1 MAERVPTRPKYLKKI
16 KKGGNHLRKAHFWKT
31 LLLVVVS
38 VVLFVGCS
46 SKESGGEKKEGSKT
60 GDQELVIAVNEN
72 FISMDPHNTG
82 DTNSNSVQSAMLEGL
97 LGFDSEGKIINKL
110 AEDYSVSENALEYSF
125 KLRQGVKFH
134 DGEAFNAEAVKAN
147 YERIM
152 KDDSLRLNS
161 RGFNLITN
169 IEIINDYEMKVTLK
183 EPYAGM
189 LTRFSSAKILSPKL
203 LAEGNDKVG
212 KNPVGTGPFKFV
224 EWVQGDH
231 LTVERFDEYWSKV
244 DRVKKI
250 TYKPVPENGSRVAML
265 KTGEAQV
272 IYPLPSQNIKDL
284 EGDDAIKVEKIPSTI
299 ARYVSINTMKE
310 PFNDP
315 RVRQA
320 LNYAVSKEDY
330 IQVVNAG
337 FGLPLDSAIPSK
349 TLHYKKQEMYDQD
362 IEKAKQLLKEA
373 GLEKGFKAE
382 IWGNTNSDT
391 MKGMQ
396 FIQQQL
402 KAIGVDLEIKSMEEG
417 TLSDQIFGAQTP
429 EEATLQM
436 WYVSWSSY
444 PSDTTNATKPLFYG
458 GSFPPN
464 GANTAYYKNEQV
476 DKWIEEVNI
485 TADPAQQAEIYGNI
499 QAAIYK
505 DAPWIFLGV
514 DEILAGKRTNVE
526 GVSISPDGGIDVTD
540 ANIK

>member
-1 MAERVPTRPKYLKKI
+1 M
-16 KKGGNHLRKAHFWKT
+16 RKAHFWKM
-31 LLLVVVS
+31 LLVVVIS
-38 VVLFVGCS
+38 AVLVVGCS
-46 SKESGGEKKEGSKT
+46 SKESSGEKKEGSKKE
-60 GDQELVIAVNEN
+60 DKEMVIAVNEN

-97 LGFDSEGKIINKL
+97 LGFDAEGKITPKL
-110 AEDYSVSENALEYSF
+110 AETYSVSDNALEYTF
-125 KLRQGVKFH
+125 KLRKGVKFH
-134 DGEAFNAEAVKAN
+134 DGEQFNAAAVKAN

-169 IEIINDYEMKVTLK
+169 IQTINDDEIKITLK

-189 LTRFSSAKILSPKL
+189 LTRFVSAKLLSPKL
-203 LAEGNDKVG
+203 LAEGKDKIG

-231 LTVERFDEYWSKV
+231 LTVERFDGYWEKA

-272 IYPLPSQNIKDL
+272 IYPLPSQNLKEL
-284 EGDDAIKVEKIPSTI
+284 ESNADVKVEKIPSTI
-299 ARYVSINTMKE
+299 ARYVSINTMKK

-320 LNYAVSKEDY
+320 LNYAVDKDAF
-330 IQVVNAG
+330 INVVNAG
-337 FGLPLDSAIPSK
+337 LGLPLDSIIPSK
-349 TLHYKKQEMYDQD
+349 TLYYTKQEEYKQN
-362 IEKAKQLLKEA
+362 IEKAKQLLKDA
-373 GLEKGFKAE
+373 GYKKGFKAE

-402 KAIGVDLEIKSMEEG
+402 KAIGVDLQIKSMEEG
-417 TLSDQIFGAQTP
+417 TLSDEIFRAQKP
-429 EEATLQM
+429 EDAKLQM
-436 WYVSWSSY
+436 WYVSWSAY

-458 GSFPPN
+458 GSFPPD
-464 GANTAYYKNEQV
+464 GANTAYYKNDQV
-476 DKWIEEVNI
+476 DKWIEEVNK
-485 TADPAQQAEIYGNI
+485 TGDTTKLAEIYSNI
-499 QAAIYK
+499 QSTIYK

-514 DEILAGKRTNVE
+514 DEILDGKRANVE
-526 GVSISPDGGIDVTD
+526 GVNITPDGGIDVTN

>member
-1 MAERVPTRPKYLKKI
+1 MKKT
-16 KKGGNHLRKAHFWKT
+16 HFWKT
-31 LLLVVVS
+31 LLLIVLSAIVV
-38 VVLFVGCS
+38 VGCS
-46 SKESGGEKKEGSKT
+46 SKESSSEKKPGTKS
-60 GDQELVIAVNEN
+60 GDKEMVIAVNEN

-97 LGFDSEGKIINKL
+97 LGFDAEGKIIPKL
-110 AEDYSVSENALEYSF
+110 AEEYSVSDNALEYTF
-125 KLRQGVKFH
+125 KLRKGVKFH
-134 DGEAFNAEAVKAN
+134 DGEDFNAEAVKAN
-147 YERIM
+147 FERIM

-161 RGFNLITN
+161 RGFNLITK
-169 IEIINDYEMKVTLK
+169 IDVINDYEMKITIK

-189 LTRFSSAKILSPKL
+189 LTRFVSAKILSPKL
-203 LAEGNDKVG
+203 LAEGNEKIA

-231 LTVERFDEYWSKV
+231 LTVERFDGYWNKA

-272 IYPLPSQNIKDL
+272 IYPLPSQNIKEL
-284 EGDDAIKVEKIPSTI
+284 ESNSDVKVEKIPSTI
-299 ARYVSINTMKE
+299 ARYVSINTMKK

-320 LNYAVSKEDY
+320 LNYAVDKDAFIS
-330 IQVVNAG
+330 VVNAG
-337 FGLPLDSAIPSK
+337 FGLPLDSIIPSK
-349 TLHYKKQEMYDQD
+349 TLHYVKQEEYQQN

-373 GLEKGFKAE
+373 GYANGFKTE

-402 KAIGVDLEIKSMEEG
+402 KAIGVDVNIKSMEEG
-417 TLSDQIFGAQTP
+417 TLSDEIYGAQKP
-429 EEATLQM
+429 EDTKLQM
-436 WYVSWSSY
+436 WYVSWSAY

-458 GSFPPN
+458 GSFPPE
-464 GANTAYYKNEQV
+464 GANTAYYKNDKV
-476 DKWIEEVNI
+476 DKWMDEVNK
-485 TADPAQQAEIYGNI
+485 TADAAKQDEIYSNI
-499 QAAIYK
+499 QSTIYK

-514 DEILAGKRTNVE
+514 DEILTGKRTNVE
-526 GVSISPDGGIDVTD
+526 GVNITPDGGIDVTN
-540 ANIK
+540 ANLK

>member
-1 MAERVPTRPKYLKKI
+1 MI
-16 KKGGNHLRKAHFWKT
+16 KAHFWKM
-31 LLLVVVS
+31 LLLVVIS
-38 VVLFVGCS
+38 TVLVVGCS
-46 SKESGGEKKEGSKT
+46 SKESGGEKKDGSKK
-60 GDQELVIAVNEN
+60 GDKEMVIAVNEN

-97 LGFDSEGKIINKL
+97 LGFDSEGKIIKKL
-110 AEDYSVSENALEYSF
+110 AEDYSVSENALEYTF

-203 LAEGNDKVG
+203 LAEGKDKIG

-231 LTVERFDEYWSKV
+231 LTVERFDDYWNKA

-272 IYPLPSQNIKDL
+272 IYPLPSQNIKEL
-284 EGDDAIKVEKIPSTI
+284 EGNDAIKVEKIPSTI
-299 ARYVSINTMKE
+299 ARYVSINTMKK

-320 LNYAVSKEDY
+320 LNYAVSKKDF
-330 IQVVNAG
+330 IHVVNAG

-349 TLHYKKQEMYDQD
+349 TLYYKQQEVYEQN

-373 GLEKGFKAE
+373 GYEKGFKTE

-417 TLSDQIFGAQTP
+417 TLSDQIFGAKTP
-429 EEATLQM
+429 EEAKLQM
-436 WYVSWSSY
+436 WYVSWSAY

-476 DKWIEEVNI
+476 DKWIEEVNK
-485 TADPAQQAEIYGNI
+485 TANPEKQAEIYGDI
-499 QAAIYK
+499 QSTIYK

-526 GVSISPDGGIDVTD
+526 GVAISPDGGIDVTN
-540 ANIK
+540 AHIK

>member
-1 MAERVPTRPKYLKKI
+1 M
-16 KKGGNHLRKAHFWKT
+16 RKAHYWKI
-31 LLLVVVS
+31 LLLVVIS
-38 VVLFVGCS
+38 AVLVVGCS
-46 SKESGGEKKEGSKT
+46 SKESSGERKAGSKT
-60 GDQELVIAVNEN
+60 ESKEMVIAVNEN

-97 LGFDSEGKIINKL
+97 LGFDQDGKIIKKL
-110 AEDYSVSENALEYSF
+110 AEDYSVSDNALEYTF

-161 RGFNLITN
+161 RGFSLITK
-169 IEIINDYEMKVTLK
+169 IDVINDYELKITLK
-183 EPYAGM
+183 EPYPSM
-189 LTRFSSAKILSPKL
+189 LTRFVSAKILSPKL
-203 LAEGNDKVG
+203 LKEGNNNIAK
-212 KNPVGTGPFKFV
+212 KPVGTGPFKFV

-231 LTVERFDEYWSKV
+231 LTVERFADYWDKK
-244 DRVKKI
+244 DRVQKI
-250 TYKPVPENGSRVAML
+250 TYKPVPENGSRTAML
-265 KTGEAQV
+265 KTGEAHV
-272 IYPLPSQNIKDL
+272 IYPLPSQNIKEL
-284 EGDDAIKVEKIPSTI
+284 ESNKDIKVEKIPSTI
-299 ARYVSINTMKE
+299 ARYVSINTMKK
-310 PFNDP
+310 PFDDP

-320 LNYAVSKEDY
+320 MNYAVDKNAF
-330 IQVVNAG
+330 INVVNGG
-337 FGLPLDSAIPSK
+337 FGLPLDSIIPSK
-349 TLHYKKQEMYDQD
+349 TLHYVKQEVYEQN

-402 KAIGVDLEIKSMEEG
+402 KAIGIDVEIKSMEEG
-417 TLSDQIFGAQTP
+417 TLSDEIYGAQKP
-429 EEATLQM
+429 EDTKLQM
-436 WYVSWSSY
+436 WYVSWSAY
-444 PSDTTNATKPLFYG
+444 PSDTTNATRPLFYG

-476 DKWIEEVNI
+476 DKWIEEVGK
-485 TADPAQQAEIYGNI
+485 TADPAKQAEIYSNI
-499 QAAIYK
+499 QSTIYK
-505 DAPWIFLGV
+505 DTPWIFLGV

-526 GVSISPDGGIDVTD
+526 GVVIEPGGGIDVTN
-540 ANIK
+540 ANLK